1 MYYTRKKA
9 LTFCTRPR
17 QEHFGQALVRVGVWT
32 ACGVYF
38 AALVNEL
45 TGCQFFF
52 AGHKKNTDLFGVYN
66 GAPGRIARGQAPRPR
81 DGSDRLRRLL
91 RCARERT
98 YRLSVLLRR
107 AQKNTERVGV
117 FNGAPGRIR
126 TYNLLIRSQ
135 MLYPIE
141 LRAHR
146 GNNTTPFFFRM
157 QAFFIKIRKNY
168 QIIPRFI
175 LARPPIGGT
184 FSPLF

>member
-1 MYYTRKKA
+1 MYYIRKKA

-32 ACGVYF
+32 ACGAWGAVL
-38 AALVNEL
+38 ASKRTKAVRALN
-45 TGCQFFF
+45 
-52 AGHKKNTDLFGVYN
+52 
-66 GAPGRIARGQAPRPR
+66 
-81 DGSDRLRRLL
+81 
-91 RCARERT
+91 
-98 YRLSVLLRR
+98 R

-117 FNGAPGRIR
+117 YNGAPGRIR

-168 QIIPRFI
+168 QITPRPTFI
-175 LARPPIGGT
+175 YPPKNDGQGLRL
-184 FSPLF
+184 P